1 MSVMSHVMGKRPRQ
15 KRKET
20 RNGSPATILATSGF
34 KPNFRVELWEEIPPS
49 IKLDRTGASAFQ
61 DALPLSPSR
70 SFSSGDVC
78 THSPPQ
84 QYHLQFEAKF
94 PSVNVTVE
102 TARRRDA
109 PQPQAALLGQA
120 RAGPAPTP
128 AHLSI
133 VFSCHHS
140 SPEKRPQP
148 RPTSKAF

>member
-1 MSVMSHVMGKRPRQ
+1 MSWENGQDRRGRRERRP
-15 KRKET
+15 ET
-20 RNGSPATILATSGF
+20 DIQPRFSPHH
-34 KPNFRVELWEEIPPS
+34 
-49 IKLDRTGASAFQ
+49 D
-61 DALPLSPSR
+61 LSPTSALSFGKKFSHQLNSTEQVHRPSR
-70 SFSSGDVC
+70 
-78 THSPPQ
+78 THSPYPPRARPRPAMSALTRRRK

>member
-1 MSVMSHVMGKRPRQ
+1 MSWENGQDRRGRRPQTGLQPRFSPHHDLSPTSALSFGKKFSHQLNSTEQVHRPSR
-15 KRKET
+15 T
-20 RNGSPATILATSGF
+20 HSPS
-34 KPNFRVELWEEIPPS
+34 S
-49 IKLDRTGASAFQ
+49 
-61 DALPLSPSR
+61 SPSR
-70 SFSSGDVC
+70 SSSSGDVC